1 MDDLPL
7 KSAREL
13 AALVAEK
20 KISALELSD
29 YFIRRIESHDDQLNA
44 VICRDFDSALAAAAT
59 ADKAVSRGASLG
71 PLHGVPI
78 TVKEALD
85 VKGLPTTWGLPPLK
99 DNIAQRDAESVRR
112 LREAGA
118 IVLGK
123 TNVPTAL
130 ADAQTVN
137 PLYGL
142 SRNPWDLART
152 PGGSSGGSAAA
163 TAAGLSAL
171 EVGSDMGGSIRVP
184 AAFCGVFGH
193 KPSWGVV
200 PDQGHGLP
208 GMIAPTDMG
217 VIGPISRFAEDLA
230 LALDVMAGPQPL
242 DTPAWKLN
250 LPRDPAPLPGQL
262 RVAIWADDPMAPVSS
277 EISGAITALGAIL
290 AQQGAQVSADA
301 RPNIDLQDNFHIQ
314 QYLMG
319 SLTGIGLSP
328 GEYAEAQRLA
338 EGIPATDQSC
348 LAGAARSR
356 VISHRDWLLLNNRRE
371 ALRYAWREFF
381 EDWDLVL
388 CPAYTT
394 VAFSHDDRPIEQRSH
409 CVDGHE
415 QEYFQPMFWAGLATP
430 SYLPATVFPAGR
442 TEGGLPIG
450 LQLVGG
456 QYRDHLTIQAARLMA
471 QCAGHETAL
480 PPL

>member
-7 KSAREL
+7 RSASEL
-13 AALVAEK
+13 AALVAGK
-20 KISALELSD
+20 QLSALELVD

-44 VICRDFDSALAAAAT
+44 VVCRQFDTALAAAAA
-59 ADKAVSRGASLG
+59 ADKALSRGATLG

-85 VKGLPTTWGLPPLK
+85 VEGLSTTWGLPPLK
-99 DNIAQRDAESVRR
+99 DNIADRDAEAVTR
-112 LREAGA
+112 LRDAGA

-130 ADAQTVN
+130 ADAQTAN
-137 PLYGL
+137 PLYGVT
-142 SRNPWDLART
+142 RNPWSLDRT

-163 TAAGLSAL
+163 TAAGFSAF

-230 LALDVMAGPQPL
+230 LALDVMAGPPPL
-242 DTPAWKLN
+242 DGLAWELA
-250 LPRDPAPLPGQL
+250 LPREQVSSPRQL

-277 EISGAITALGAIL
+277 EIAGTITALAETL
-290 AQQGAQVSADA
+290 AQQGAQVSAEAKPDL
-301 RPNIDLQDNFHIQ
+301 DLQDNFHIQ

-319 SLTGIGLSP
+319 SLTGVGLSQ
-328 GEYAEAQRLA
+328 EEFAQAQRLA
-338 EGIPATDQSC
+338 EGIADADQSC
-348 LAGAARSR
+348 LASAARSR
-356 VISHRDWLLLNNRRE
+356 VISHREWLLLNNRRE
-371 ALRYAWREFF
+371 AMRYAWREFF
-381 EDWDLVL
+381 EQWDLVL
-388 CPAYTT
+388 CPAYAT

-409 CVDGHE
+409 SVEGQV

-442 TEGGLPIG
+442 NESGLPIG
-450 LQLVGG
+450 LQVIGG
-456 QYRDHLTIQAARLMA
+456 QYRDYLTIQGAGLMARL
-471 QCAGHETAL
+471 AGYDVSL
-480 PPL
+480 PQL